1 MYFIAHFGQYIQRYG
16 DILSEKENLQLNN
29 ADTASNSSFDE
40 IPNKKTF
47 DASHEQVE
55 EYVHPKKKKSRLF
68 AFIFIIANVLAV
80 ALTIVM
86 EYTKSGDVGI
96 TPPAEIFA
104 LWGKNIWF
112 LVLAFACMIF
122 YLLFD
127 AFKYMLMFKTSI
139 GKAKVKDSLKVAIIG
154 RYYDYITPLGSGGQ
168 PFQVYY
174 LAKHNIPAGVSAA
187 TPIAS
192 FFYSQLAFLLCSL
205 TLFIVN
211 PVNAEP
217 GMHVIAYVGAFFAFI
232 IPGLIVL
239 ASIFPNFT
247 WKVVNLLITLVAKL
261 RIIKKVEETR
271 IKVRNNVME
280 YTQSLRIVNK
290 NVFIIVLNL
299 LLSCAMQFALCS
311 APYFVVRAF
320 GLPADWL
327 DIVTMTLFV
336 YCSISFIPTP
346 GNAGAAEFSFGM
358 VFAGLSAV
366 GIGSALFYGTLLW
379 RVSTYYFAI
388 FLGLAVVIL
397 NSARKRKLTPHL
409 IHSMQSQVSDNKNS
423 SDTQVNK

>member
-1 MYFIAHFGQYIQRYG
+1 MK
-16 DILSEKENLQLNN
+16 EKENLQLDENLS
-29 ADTASNSSFDE
+29 TTPCEE

-47 DASHEQVE
+47 DDSHEHVE
-55 EYVHPKKKKSRLF
+55 DYVRPKTKKSKLF
-68 AFIFIIANVLAV
+68 GFIFIIANVLAV

-86 EYTKSGDVGI
+86 EYTKSGAVGI
-96 TPPAEIFA
+96 SPISDVFA
-104 LWGKNIWF
+104 LWGENIWF
-112 LVLAFACMIF
+112 ILLAFVCALF

-139 GKAKVKDSLKVAIIG
+139 GKTKVKDSVKVAIIG

-187 TPIAS
+187 APIAS
-192 FFYSQLAFLLCSL
+192 FFYSQLAFLLCSI

-211 PVNAEP
+211 PVNTDA
-217 GMHVIAYVGAFFAFI
+217 GMHVIAYIGAFFAFI

-239 ASIFPNFT
+239 ASVFPNFT
-247 WKVVNLLITLVAKL
+247 WKVVNLFVSLAAKL
-261 RIIKKVEETR
+261 RLVKHVEETR
-271 IKVRNNVME
+271 TKVKNNVLE

-290 NVFIIVLNL
+290 NIFVVISNI

-311 APYFVVRAF
+311 APYFVIRAF

-327 DIVTMTLFV
+327 DIVTMTFFV
-336 YCSISFIPTP
+336 YCSITFIPTP

-358 VFAGLSAV
+358 VFAGLSAA

-379 RVSTYYFAI
+379 RVATYYFTI
-388 FLGLAVVIL
+388 FVGLAVVIL
-397 NSARKRKLTPHL
+397 NSARKRKITPHL
-409 IHSMQSQVSDNKNS
+409 IHSMESKSLQKN
-423 SDTQVNK
+423 DKE